1 MNQHLPESQPA
12 IEPAVAQ
19 RFRNKTVAGSLAAW
33 LGWTGAH
40 WFYLGR
46 KHGWVLLLVSLL
58 CLGTALRQDEWFFHP
73 AFFIFLLPLGLG
85 FIEALIIC
93 LTPDERWDARH
104 NAGLAQKSNSGWGV
118 VITAILTLMVGAT
131 VLTTGLVLLFQGVF
145 EGRL

>member
-1 MNQHLPESQPA
+1 MNQQLPETHSPA
-12 IEPAVAQ
+12 ESLPAQ
-19 RFRNKTVAGSLAAW
+19 RFHNKTVAGSLAAW

-58 CLGTALRQDEWFFHP
+58 CLGTALRHDEWYFHP
-73 AFFIFLLPLGLG
+73 AFFVFLLPLCLG

-104 NAGLAQKSNSGWGV
+104 NAGQAQRSNSGWGV